1 MSYHLEKLKDNIDKD
16 IIEQYNTHQYDIDI
30 SCGCI
35 TGESECICIE
45 GNCDCPII
53 YIKKKSNS
61 DLKCKCLFC
70 TCKKC
75 DC

>member
-1 MSYHLEKLKDNIDKD
+1 MSSHLKKLNDNIDND
-16 IIEQYNTHQYDIDI
+16 NIDNDI

-45 GNCDCPII
+45 GNCDCAIKEI
-53 YIKKKSNS
+53 DIKKKINSNS
-61 DLKCKCLFC
+61 NCKCLFC

>member
-1 MSYHLEKLKDNIDKD
+1 MSSHLKKLNDNIDKD
-16 IIEQYNTHQYDIDI
+16 NIDNYDINI

-45 GNCDCPII
+45 GNCDCAIKNI
-53 YIKKKSNS
+53 DIKKIKSN
-61 DLKCKCLFC
+61 CKCVFC

>member
-1 MSYHLEKLKDNIDKD
+1 MSYHLEKLNDNIDKD
-16 IIEQYNTHQYDIDI
+16 IIEQYNIQNFDI
-30 SCGCI
+30 SILCGCI

-45 GNCDCPII
+45 GNCDCA
-53 YIKKKSNS
+53 IKKIKSNS
-61 DLKCKCLFC
+61 NLNCKCLFC

>member
-1 MSYHLEKLKDNIDKD
+1 MSYHLEKLNDNIDND
-16 IIEQYNTHQYDIDI
+16 NIEQYNTHQYDIDI

-45 GNCDCPII
+45 GNCDCAII
-53 YIKKKSNS
+53 DIKKSNS